1 MSHSSVAVQNPAD
14 RLQLQGLGVIDNRGR
29 KRKLLVAFFAHFVA
43 GSFLASVVILD
54 SWQTSLYYIS
64 PKNANTKCAFFIYFE

>member
-1 MSHSSVAVQNPAD
+1 MV
-14 RLQLQGLGVIDNRGR
+14 DNRGR

-54 SWQTSLYYIS
+54 SWPTSLYYIS
-64 PKNANTKCAFFIYFE
+64 LKNATTKCAFFMYSD